1 MRGLSSMITTKSQ
14 IKPLDALVMTSLFL
28 LVSGCGGEPDAVVET
43 TPAPTMRQRD
53 SGSDS
58 ESTPATQVTGGGAPV
73 AALSGK
79 GTGNSWTEA
88 ATAAKIDASLVGA
101 AVAAVGAGAGGIKPS
116 ETKQGQVAAGFRAD
130 PFESFLK
137 LIVPEIPAYT
147 LAIPRRL
154 ASPYI
159 PAAPKETD
167 DPLKTKGPIIP
178 LPRRVA
184 GVMYSGAITAILE
197 TGDPA
202 GQSVE
207 HTVIRPGSRVPSFD
221 PTAGELT
228 VESMTLRSLILRADD
243 GRTIEV
249 KLSGLSPAV
258 ADALRGQ
265 FGTGGAGSG
274 GVGAGAGPGAA
285 GGMPGGTG
293 GGLGG
298 RGGKGAGYGD

>member
-1 MRGLSSMITTKSQ
+1 MRGLSYMIPKISYV
-14 IKPLDALVMTSLFL
+14 KPLAALVMTSLFL
-28 LVSGCGGEPDAVVET
+28 MVSGCGGEPAAVVENS
-43 TPAPTMRQRD
+43 PAPPQRQTD
-53 SGSDS
+53 SDS
-58 ESTPATQVTGGGAPV
+58 DSDSPPAQQAVGGGAPV
-73 AALSGK
+73 TAMSGK
-79 GTGNSWTEA
+79 GASNSWTQA
-88 ATAAKIDASLVGA
+88 ATVAKMDPSLVGA
-101 AVAAVGAGAGGIKPS
+101 AVAAVGGAAGGVKPS

-147 LAIPRRL
+147 LAIPKRL

-159 PAAPKETD
+159 PPAPKESD

-197 TGDPA
+197 TGDPS

-265 FGTGGAGSG
+265 FGTGSAGSG
-274 GVGAGAGPGAA
+274 GMGAGGGPGAA
-285 GGMPGGTG
+285 GGMPGGMG
-293 GGLGG
+293 GG
-298 RGGKGAGYGD
+298 RGGKGPGSGD